1 MVNQHSGADE
11 HSTRMLTD
19 RDLPPRVRKLLDTD
33 PIDHVFVAARVE
45 QYGLEPWRLGC
56 PVWGATSSVRIWCP
70 CCTRA
75 PTWCR

>member
-19 RDLPPRVRKLLDTD
+19 RDLPRVRKLLDTD

-56 PVWGATSSVRIWCP
+56 PVWGGYFVGEDLVSLLHQ
-70 CCTRA
+70 A